1 MDFPRSGLLAARLE
15 ILDECGSTNTELVR
29 RASSTHGD
37 EWPDLSV
44 LATLNQTEG
53 RGRLGRVWV
62 APAGR
67 AIAISVLLRPRL
79 PAGEPLGLE
88 NYGWFP
94 LIAGVAM
101 TRAVAALV
109 PDHSVTLK
117 WPNDVQVDG
126 RKVSGLLAE
135 LLPSQ
140 DAVVIGAGLNLAF
153 EEHELP
159 TPTSTSL
166 SLLGA
171 SAALPELAD
180 VALAGFLG
188 ELVPLY
194 AEFLRLG
201 ADPEGSGVAEAVSEL
216 CSTLGQQV
224 KVQLPG
230 GDVLVGTATEID
242 RTGRLVVTRSTDGR
256 VMAVAAGDVTHLRY
270 E

>member
-1 MDFPRSGLLAARLE
+1 MEFPRSASLAARLE
-15 ILDECGSTNTELVR
+15 ILDECGSTNTELVG
-29 RASSTHGD
+29 RASSSYGD
-37 EWPDLSV
+37 EWPDFSV
-44 LATLNQTEG
+44 LATLNQTQG
-53 RGRLGRVWV
+53 RGRLGRVWI
-62 APAGR
+62 APPGR

-88 NYGWFP
+88 NYGWIP

-101 TRAVAALV
+101 TKAVSALL

-140 DAVVIGAGLNLAF
+140 DAVVMGAGLNLSF
-153 EEHELP
+153 EQGELP

-166 SLLGA
+166 TLNGLAIAG
-171 SAALPELAD
+171 PELAD
-180 VALAGFLG
+180 VALAGFLA
-188 ELVPLY
+188 ELRPLY
-194 AEFLRLG
+194 TEFLRLG
-201 ADPEGSGVAEAVSEL
+201 ADPEASGIAEAVADV
-216 CSTLGQQV
+216 CSTVGQQV

-230 GDVLVGTATEID
+230 GDVLVGTATDID

-256 VMAVAAGDVTHLRY
+256 VLAVAAGDVTHLRY